1 MSRSEPKLWEKLPK
15 VPVVW
20 KHLDEFY
27 SFMYERHMIWH
38 RRFVKRLPPPWT
50 KDPLLRD
57 YKFTNVYRELDYG
70 TLWYLSHVYPA
81 PEVQRRPRLEL
92 VWRTLI
98 YRLVNR
104 VQTFEKIPI
113 ISYQDWPRLHRLWL
127 DSLRKLHKTE
137 SVFTGAHLTLP
148 VGAGNSGSSKVDK
161 LGLVLK
167 GAYKQFETLCLD
179 LERAK
184 DLQAAFHILRRIEC
198 VGPFIS
204 YEICCDLMYV
214 KFLPFK
220 ENDWVNPGPGCKT
233 GIRLIFPTTKTDE
246 GCRGRIQELQRSQE
260 SRFRRLGLSFPY
272 LHRGELLTLRSIEH
286 SLCEYAKYWKAKHGV
301 GKARILFKPRDWPN
315 AQGQLPFRFP
325 RA

>member
-104 VQTFEKIPI
+104 V
-113 ISYQDWPRLHRLWL
+113 
-127 DSLRKLHKTE
+127 
-137 SVFTGAHLTLP
+137 
-148 VGAGNSGSSKVDK
+148 
-161 LGLVLK
+161 
-167 GAYKQFETLCLD
+167 
-179 LERAK
+179 
-184 DLQAAFHILRRIEC
+184 
-198 VGPFIS
+198 
-204 YEICCDLMYV
+204 
-214 KFLPFK
+214 
-220 ENDWVNPGPGCKT
+220 
-233 GIRLIFPTTKTDE
+233 
-246 GCRGRIQELQRSQE
+246 
-260 SRFRRLGLSFPY
+260 
-272 LHRGELLTLRSIEH
+272 
-286 SLCEYAKYWKAKHGV
+286 
-301 GKARILFKPRDWPN
+301 
-315 AQGQLPFRFP
+315 
-325 RA
+325 